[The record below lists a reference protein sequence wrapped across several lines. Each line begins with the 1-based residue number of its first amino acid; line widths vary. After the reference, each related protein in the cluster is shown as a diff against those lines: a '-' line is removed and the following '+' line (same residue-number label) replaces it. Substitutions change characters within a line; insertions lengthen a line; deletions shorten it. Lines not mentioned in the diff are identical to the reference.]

1 MIGFPGGFSKVR
13 SRSFFLRLVSVE
25 YCLELLLLHL
35 CMLSSLLLDD
45 FSMGEGE
52 VADVGV
58 DSLVSFCLVTVLAL
72 GVEIAI
78 ETFESRLILLH
89 FVPLRHIVC

>member
-1 MIGFPGGFSKVR
+1 
-13 SRSFFLRLVSVE
+13 
-25 YCLELLLLHL
+25 
-35 CMLSSLLLDD
+35 MLSSLLLDD

-52 VADVGV
+52 VADVSV
-58 DSLVSFCLVTVLAL
+58 NSLVCFCLVTVLAL

-78 ETFESRLILLH
+78 ETFKSRLILLH